1 MVRVDLTA
9 ECDGPGSAWTWSVH
23 GGGGI
28 LYYQLDGGIGAAMAT
43 AEKVSVT
50 LTPEMVRDVR
60 ASVDSGE
67 YASASE
73 VVREA
78 LRGWQRQRAEDAERL
93 ASVRARARRSLDDPR
108 PSLTE
113 AELDRELAAF
123 YADVAGLDDDAG
135 A

>member
-1 MVRVDLTA
+1 MVSGWARR
-9 ECDGPGSAWTWSVH
+9 
-23 GGGGI
+23 GGTIATQGGRI
-28 LYYQLDGGIGAAMAT
+28 LYYHASSGDGELMAT

-50 LTPEMVRDVR
+50 LTPEMVRAVR
-60 ASVDSGE
+60 ASVESGE

-73 VVREA
+73 VVRDA

-93 ASVRARARRSLDDPR
+93 AGLRARIQRSLEDPR

-113 AELDRELAAF
+113 AEVDLELAAF
-123 YADVAGLDDDAG
+123 MADVVGAGDDAP

>member
-1 MVRVDLTA
+1 
-9 ECDGPGSAWTWSVH
+9 
-23 GGGGI
+23 
-28 LYYQLDGGIGAAMAT
+28 MAT

-50 LTPEMVRDVR
+50 LTPEMVRAVR
-60 ASVDSGE
+60 ASVESGE

-73 VVREA
+73 VVRDA

-93 ASVRARARRSLDDPR
+93 AGVRARIQRSLEDPR

-113 AELDRELAAF
+113 AEVDLELAAF
-123 YADVAGLDDDAG
+123 MAEVAGAGDDAP

>member
-1 MVRVDLTA
+1 
-9 ECDGPGSAWTWSVH
+9 
-23 GGGGI
+23 
-28 LYYQLDGGIGAAMAT
+28 MAT

-50 LTPEMVRDVR
+50 LTPEMVRAVR

-73 VVREA
+73 VVRDA

-93 ASVRARARRSLDDPR
+93 AGVRARIQRSLEDPR

-113 AELDRELAAF
+113 TEVDQELAGFIAG
-123 YADVAGLDDDAG
+123 VAGAGDDAPS
-135 A
+135 